1 MTGAGLKV
9 VALAQVKMCHTLF
22 FGAYLVSSL
31 GRGTRS
37 RQDLESILDENR
49 FAAILDSVQTFLVLP
64 RQNHLTAHKCAN

>member
-1 MTGAGLKV
+1 M
-9 VALAQVKMCHTLF
+9 ALAQVKMCHTLF

-49 FAAILDSVQTFLVLP
+49 FAAILDSVQTFLVQIDECLP
-64 RQNHLTAHKCAN
+64 IRRYEHRA